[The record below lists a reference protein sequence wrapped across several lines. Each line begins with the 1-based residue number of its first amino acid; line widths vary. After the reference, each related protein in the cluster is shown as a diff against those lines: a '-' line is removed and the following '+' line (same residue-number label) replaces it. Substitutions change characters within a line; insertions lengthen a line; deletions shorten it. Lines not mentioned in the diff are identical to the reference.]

1 MIRKSTLIK
10 KSKEELLD
18 LIDLLNVYYGFL
30 EEEEE

>member
-1 MIRKSTLIK
+1 MIKKSDIIN

-30 EEEEE
+30 EGEE

>member
-1 MIRKSTLIK
+1 MIKKSSLID

-30 EEEEE
+30 EEEK